1 MTFQAGVVS
10 NPNGRPKGTG
20 HRQQLFNT
28 LVEPHRE
35 ALFKKAID
43 LALEGNEAMLRL
55 FLDRMLPAKPTDDP
69 VQIDL
74 PSGDFNSTEKLE
86 QLGLET
92 MRAVTAG
99 EITPEDASRIACVL
113 KAHQGT
119 FQLLELQES
128 FKQVFEQIEEQNKQT
143 ASQLNRRS

>member
-10 NPNGRPKGTG
+10 NPNGRPKGSG

-55 FLDRMLPAKPTDDP
+55 FLDRMLPVKPTSESIQFDMP
-69 VQIDL
+69 T
-74 PSGDFNSTEKLE
+74 GNFNSTETLN
-86 QLGLET
+86 QLGEET
-92 MRAVTAG
+92 MRAVAAG
-99 EITPEDASRIACVL
+99 EITPEDASRIGAFLGV
-113 KAHQGT
+113 HQKT
-119 FQLLELQES
+119 FQLIELRER
-128 FKQVFEQIEEQNKQT
+128 FDAVEKIIKKDK
-143 ASQLNRRS
+143 ALSQDWRK

>member
-55 FLDRMLPAKPTDDP
+55 FLDRMLPAKPTDEP
-69 VQIDL
+69 IQIDM
-74 PSGDFNSTEKLE
+74 PSDDFKSIETISHF
-86 QLGLET
+86 GLESL
-92 MRAVTAG
+92 RAAISG
-99 EITPEDASRIACVL
+99 KITPEEAARISALIKVHHNL
-113 KAHQGT
+113 
-119 FQLLELQES
+119 
-128 FKQVFEQIEEQNKQT
+128 FETIEMEQRLANIEEKMKANP
-143 ASQLNRRS
+143 S